1 MMVTHCEAMPDCNS
15 GIRVKFVGGYGSS
28 SCVCGGGGY
37 SANMD
42 TRRVKILL
50 KCFPTKG

>member
-1 MMVTHCEAMPDCNS
+1 MPDCNS
-15 GIRVKFVGGYGSS
+15 GIRVKFVGDKGQ
-28 SCVCGGGGY
+28 VRGGGGY

-42 TRRVKILL
+42 SRRVKSLV

>member
-1 MMVTHCEAMPDCNS
+1 MMVKHCEAMPDCNS

-28 SCVCGGGGY
+28 SWGGGGGY
-37 SANMD
+37 STNMD